1 MVIKVKLRWI
11 LMLCMA
17 VVILIGM
24 IYLLFFT
31 PQETIALFPMQN
43 QTIVLDA
50 GHGGLDGGAS
60 TDDGVPEK
68 NINLNIAKYLE
79 AYLKQS
85 GATVVMT
92 RTKDISLHINED
104 APVKQRKR
112 EDLLKRR
119 EITNTSGADLMIS
132 IHMNYFEQ
140 KQYGGAQVFFEQNF
154 AESKSLASA
163 IQKSLKENLNSENKR
178 EVQAIPKDKLQFQN
192 LSVPSA
198 LVECGFLSNPEDAVL
213 LKSPEYQQ
221 KVALAIYL
229 GIIQFYNAE

>member
-1 MVIKVKLRWI
+1 MVIKLKLRWI

-17 VVILIGM
+17 VVILTGM

-31 PQETIALFPMQN
+31 PQETIAFFPMQN

-60 TDDGVPEK
+60 TDDGVLEK
-68 NINLNIAKYLE
+68 AINLNIAKYLE

-92 RTKDISLHINED
+92 RTKDISLHTSEE
-104 APVKQRKR
+104 ATVKQRKR

-140 KQYGGAQVFFEQNF
+140 KQYSGAQVFYEQNF
-154 AESKSLASA
+154 AESKALASA

-178 EVQAIPKDKLQFQN
+178 EVQTIPKNKLQFQC

-198 LVECGFLSNPEDAVL
+198 LVECGFLSNKEEAAM
-213 LKSPEYQQ
+213 LKTSEYQQ
-221 KVALAIYL
+221 KVALAIYM
-229 GIIQFYNAE
+229 GILQYYN